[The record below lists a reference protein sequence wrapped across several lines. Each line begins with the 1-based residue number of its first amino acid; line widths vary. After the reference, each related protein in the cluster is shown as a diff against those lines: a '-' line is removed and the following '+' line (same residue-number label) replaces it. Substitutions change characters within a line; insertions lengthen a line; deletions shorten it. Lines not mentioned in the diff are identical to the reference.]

1 MFCGVY
7 ISYLFGL
14 ISAKATGSFPP
25 GFFNGIGM
33 SHNTVSSGDHS
44 GSGMNGIQANH
55 TNNVI
60 TEKVSTS
67 STSRVFWL
75 NECLVSLI

>member
-1 MFCGVY
+1 VY

-14 ISAKATGSFPP
+14 MSAKATGSFPP
-25 GFFNGIGM
+25 GYFAGIGM

-44 GSGMNGIQANH
+44 GSGINGIQANH
-55 TNNVI
+55 TNNMI

-67 STSRVFWL
+67 RVFWV
-75 NECLVSLI
+75 ECLVSLI